1 MQNLYNC
8 PVCRSVNIHGW
19 LKITTGGEYSL
30 CECGAAFLNPRMDDA
45 ELKEYYISG
54 AYRAKTELD
63 DAGSILAEQQ
73 HKDRADYLVGLLGNA
88 DFGSHLDIGCS
99 SGHLLKAVE
108 DKYEDIFSM
117 GVDIDPVLKSDDF
130 LVVES
135 LEEIDREFDLITMM
149 QTLEHINDPIE
160 MMALVHERLSPS
172 GLFVVEVPNRRA
184 NMVAFVPPQH
194 VVAYEDKSLT
204 YLLKDFRPVETM
216 FHGMPDKSPLDLM
229 ILKMV
234 TK

>member
-1 MQNLYNC
+1 MNLYNC
-8 PVCRSVNIHGW
+8 PVCKSVNFHGW
-19 LKITTGGEYSL
+19 IKLTTGGEYSL
-30 CECGAAFLNPRMDDA
+30 CECGAAFLNPRLDDV
-45 ELKEYYISG
+45 ELKEFYTSG

-63 DAGSILAEQQ
+63 DEGSKLAEQQ
-73 HKDRADYLVGLLGNA
+73 HQERAEYIVAMLGNY
-88 DFGSHLDIGCS
+88 DYNSHLDIGCS

-108 DKYEDIFSM
+108 NKYENIFSM

-135 LEEIDREFDLITMM
+135 LEEVDREFDLITMI
-149 QTLEHINDPIE
+149 QILEHINNPIVTME
-160 MMALVHERLSPS
+160 LVHERLSPS

-184 NMVAFVPPQH
+184 SMVAFVPPQH
-194 VVAYEDKSLT
+194 VIAYEEKSLT
-204 YLLKDFRPVETM
+204 YLLRDFRPVETM